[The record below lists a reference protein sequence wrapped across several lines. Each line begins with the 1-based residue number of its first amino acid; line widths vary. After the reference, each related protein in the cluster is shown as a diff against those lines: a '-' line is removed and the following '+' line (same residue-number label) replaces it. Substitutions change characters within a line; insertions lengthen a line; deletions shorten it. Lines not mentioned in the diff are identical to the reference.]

1 MANSS
6 ELDKQREIVFSVDVP
21 EQIEYAYQFLSG
33 LADCKV
39 ERATNPNT
47 LSVTYNLHNHTLQG
61 LENAL
66 TEAGFHLDRSVL
78 HNIERNVVYYSED
91 TICHNMDI
99 PMKPTK
105 KNERKVF
112 IKAYDQEPHGDHDD
126 TPPELRDYK

>member
-1 MANSS
+1 MTNSS
-6 ELDKQREIVFSVDVP
+6 ELDKQRDIVFSTDMP
-21 EQIEYAYQFLSG
+21 EQIEHAYQFLSD
-33 LADCKV
+33 LAECKV
-39 ERATNPNT
+39 ERTTHPNT
-47 LSVTYNLHNHTLQG
+47 LSVTYNLHNHTLQE
-61 LENAL
+61 LENNL

-78 HNIERNVVYYSED
+78 HNIERNVIYYSED

-112 IKAYDQEPHGDHDD
+112 VKAYDQEPHGDHDD

>member
-1 MANSS
+1 MTNSS
-6 ELDKQREIVFSVDVP
+6 ELDKQRDIIFSQEPP
-21 EQIEYAYQFLSG
+21 EQLELAYQFLSG
-33 LADCKV
+33 INDCKV
-39 ERATNPNT
+39 EISDTPST
-47 LSVTYNLHNHTLQG
+47 LHVTYNLHNHTLEE
-61 LENAL
+61 LENTL
-66 TEAGFHLDRSVL
+66 TEAGFRLDRSVL
-78 HNIERNVVYYSED
+78 HNIERNIVYYSED

>member
-6 ELDKQREIVFSVDVP
+6 ELDKQRDIVFSADMP
-21 EQIEYAYQFLSG
+21 EQVEYAYQFLSG
-33 LADCKV
+33 LADCMV
-39 ERATNPNT
+39 ERTTNQNT
-47 LSVTYNLHNHTLQG
+47 LCVTYNLHNHTLEG
-61 LENAL
+61 LENTL
-66 TEAGFHLDRSVL
+66 TEAGFNLDRSVL
-78 HNIERNVVYYSED
+78 HNIERNVIYYSED

>member
-1 MANSS
+1 MTNSS
-6 ELDKQREIVFSVDVP
+6 ELDKQRDIIFSVGP
-21 EQIEYAYQFLSG
+21 SEQIERAYDFLS
-33 LADCKV
+33 AITDCKV
-39 ERATNPNT
+39 KKSDAPNT
-47 LSVTYNLHNHTLQG
+47 LSVTYNLHNHTLEE
-61 LENAL
+61 LEHTL
-66 TEAGFHLDRSVL
+66 TEAGFNLDHSVL
-78 HNIERNVVYYSED
+78 HNIERNVIYYSED